1 MDVSA
6 YLAEA
11 AALRLA
17 TLIRRRAVRY
27 DERDD
32 IGIACVALRID
43 PTQEDVDHPVADL
56 YRALVLLADSNKN
69 PMLYLSFLHCEWL
82 KQAIQRLD
90 NHWQRQL
97 GSDADNNSNSVR

>member
-43 PTQEDVDHPVADL
+43 PTQEDVGLATATVRFCIVERFLVKKSLPHLPASQLSHEDHQWGFADL
-56 YRALVLLADSNKN
+56 GCHQKES
-69 PMLYLSFLHCEWL
+69 S
-82 KQAIQRLD
+82 QA
-90 NHWQRQL
+90 
-97 GSDADNNSNSVR
+97 G